1 MAAVIDWLKKA
12 VKTPVGTAVEILIY
26 ALMLLAV
33 LMFFSGNGAFIY
45 EAF

>member
-1 MAAVIDWLKKA
+1 MAAIIDWIKKTA
-12 VKTPVGTAVEILIY
+12 STPFGKVLEALVY
-26 ALMLLAV
+26 ALMILAV

>member
-1 MAAVIDWLKKA
+1 MAAVIEWLKKSA
-12 VKTPVGTAVEILIY
+12 TTPMGRALEILVY